1 MSAAEPIEPLPVM
14 TTPLLMRD
22 LKEIDQLIAALRHG
36 AIADP
41 ADLEDLNWLQSRRR
55 YVLTL
60 LAARRA
66 QKGRKIVRLDLWRD
80 GGLRIPTITR
90 QVA

>member
-1 MSAAEPIEPLPVM
+1 MSRREPAERFAVM

-22 LKEIDQLIAALRHG
+22 LKEIDRLIATLRRG
-36 AIADP
+36 PVMDP
-41 ADLEDLNWLQSRRR
+41 GDIEDLSWLQSRRR
-55 YVLTL
+55 YILAL

-80 GGLRIPTITR
+80 GGLRVTGSAR